1 MIRKQT
7 VEEEEAAT
15 EATNW
20 SAAALLLA
28 AGAVDG
34 RTNSIIEETA
44 IAALS
49 WNELKREAVA
59 AGLTTA
65 PSSPLPAE

>member
-28 AGAVDG
+28 AGAVGG
-34 RTNSIIEETA
+34 RSNSIIETA